1 MLPLHLC
8 QAPLRDKQRLI
19 DADMEPEVI
28 SYKEQTISGEK
39 VRISAMAAWTEGP
52 FDPQAV
58 SDMNTMGPC
67 CSRTPDTHAWNNV
80 QVSDNTKCGT
90 QSNLASL

>member
-1 MLPLHLC
+1 M
-8 QAPLRDKQRLI
+8 
-19 DADMEPEVI
+19 I

-67 CSRTPDTHAWNNV
+67 CSKTPDTHAWSNV

-90 QSNLASL
+90 RMRDGSGVVI